1 MREVMYQL
9 ANSPEVYDAPD
20 SFGCQAA
27 VQTSKLSTHTQYN
40 VGAAVIGGGRLLSLG
55 HNKGKTSPYIGNK
68 FRHRGIVIDKN
79 HAEIE
84 AVIKARTDLRGA
96 KMFVARSNKV
106 GLAMAR
112 PCMCCMEVIEMAGI
126 REIIYT
132 AADGSWLKERV

>member
-1 MREVMYQL
+1 MKEVMYQV
-9 ANSPEVYDAPD
+9 ANSPEVYDAPNN
-20 SFGCQAA
+20 FACQAA
-27 VQTSKLSTHTQYN
+27 IQSSKLSTHTQYN

-55 HNKGKTSPYIGNK
+55 FNKGKTSPYIGNK

-96 KMFVARSNKV
+96 KMFVARSKKV

-112 PCMCCMEVIEMAGI
+112 PCMCCMEVIKLAGI
-126 REIIYT
+126 REIIHT
-132 AADGSWLKERV
+132 TADGGWLREKV